1 MWYTID
7 GFAGPC
13 GPHVSLL
20 ILLTSLLTMDLV
32 LSPLE
37 SDAVVSSGTIQ
48 WALSILKCLIEPCQ
62 LSIAPAHNNRPLP
75 S

>member
-13 GPHVSLL
+13 GHHVSLL
-20 ILLTSLLTMDLV
+20 ILPTTLLTMDLV
-32 LSPLE
+32 PSPLE
-37 SDAVVSSGTIQ
+37 SDAVVSSGTIL
-48 WALSILKCLIEPCQ
+48 WASIIFKCLIEPCQ
-62 LSIAPAHNNRPLP
+62 LPIAPAHDNRPLT